1 MRKLFFFF
9 VLLFAQN
16 AFCVNIDTINI
27 TSKISDVTVF
37 FSGAQITRTV
47 DLKITKG
54 QHLLKFDQL
63 PFEINPQS
71 IQVQGIDHCD
81 ILSVKHLVNYY
92 NASVKDKEEKEIQKK
107 IDDQELKIK
116 DINNRLSV
124 FDLES
129 KLLLDNSNLQKKDDG
144 SAINDIREAADYYS
158 LRLNEILLGKLK
170 LNTELKVTSDS
181 IQSLYSQMN
190 EINSKK
196 RKVFSQILVLA
207 ECSEN
212 INSSLK
218 LSYYIA
224 SAGWVPLYD
233 FRVDDITKPL
243 SIVYNSNVYQSTGED
258 WNNVNI
264 RLSTNNPSLS
274 GNKPELLTW
283 NLGQYNSY
291 ENNMVNE
298 GISGIRGRVND
309 AATNEPVPF
318 ANVVIKQGNTMISG
332 AVTDINGQYT
342 IKPVPS
348 GYYTVEVSYIG
359 YNNSVASNVS
369 LQADKFTVQDFLMEA
384 NTIALQE
391 VAIVYQNPDNVSR
404 YSIDAD
410 QVQYE
415 VGGISG
421 ENDLSQYY
429 KAEGKKRTTKSITG
443 WSYDAVDM
451 KNNEEVTS
459 NYISNSLKSTLSNLE
474 YVIDIPYN
482 VPSDGQD
489 YLIKIKDTGINVNY
503 SYHAVPKLDHDA
515 FLVAEI
521 YDWTPLNLLSGK
533 TSIYYQGTFTG
544 ESFIDANNASD
555 TLSISLGRDKNIIIQ
570 RLGNKETF
578 DKRIIG
584 STIKETVGY
593 DITLKNN
600 KQSQIRIIIEDQ
612 YPVSEKK
619 SVEVTLLDYSGA
631 KNDEKAGKL
640 TWEMQLQPGE
650 KKVLTYKYSVKYPKD
665 ISLEVE

>member
-1 MRKLFFFF
+1 MKKLIF
-9 VLLFAQN
+9 VCTLLLSQT
-16 AFCVNIDTINI
+16 AFCSNIDTINI
-27 TSKISDVTVF
+27 SSTITDVTVF

-47 DLKITKG
+47 DLKLNKG

-63 PFEINPQS
+63 PFEINPKS

-92 NASVKDKEEKEIQKK
+92 NASLKDKEEKEIQQK

-116 DINNRLSV
+116 DINNRLAV

-129 KLLLDNSNLQKKDDG
+129 TLLLDNSNLQKKDDG
-144 SAINDIREAADYYS
+144 SAIKDIKEAADYY
-158 LRLNEILLGKLK
+158 RTKLNEILQGKLK
-170 LNTELKVTSDS
+170 LNTELKATNDS
-181 IQSLYSQMN
+181 IQSLYSSLN
-190 EINSKK
+190 EVNSKK
-196 RKVFSQILVLA
+196 RKVYSQILILV
-207 ECSEN
+207 ECSES
-212 INSSLK
+212 INSPLHM
-218 LSYYIA
+218 SYYIA

-243 SIVYNSNVYQSTGED
+243 SIIYNSNVYQSTGED

-264 RLSTNNPSLS
+264 KLSTNNPSLS
-274 GNKPELLTW
+274 GNKPDLITW
-283 NLGQYNSY
+283 NLGEWNSY
-291 ENNMVNE
+291 QQEMTSAGV
-298 GISGIRGRVND
+298 SGIKGRVTD
-309 AATNEPVPF
+309 ETTNEPLPF
-318 ANVVIKQGNTMISG
+318 ANVELKQGNTLVG
-332 AVTDINGQYT
+332 VAVTDIDGQYT
-342 IKPVPS
+342 IKPAPS
-348 GYYTVEVSYIG
+348 GTYTVEVTYIG
-359 YNNSVASNVS
+359 YNSSTAGSVW
-369 LQADKFTVQDFLMEA
+369 LEADKFMVQDFMLNA
-384 NTIALQE
+384 NSVGLQPTEIADYENHISQMSNGDGQ
-391 VAIVYQNPDNVSR
+391 I
-404 YSIDAD
+404 
-410 QVQYE
+410 QVQ
-415 VGGISG
+415 
-421 ENDLSQYY
+421 L
-429 KAEGKKRTTKSITG
+429 EGKISEAKPTTAYYG
-443 WSYDAVDM
+443 VDFRSYRGNALKQDDYIWDF
-451 KNNEEVTS
+451 KTQEKVTANS
-459 NYISNSLKSTLSNLE
+459 ISNSLKSTLSNLE
-474 YVIDIPYN
+474 YVIDVPYT

-489 YLIKIKDTGINVNY
+489 YLIKIKDTGINVSY

-515 FLVAEI
+515 FLVADI

-555 TLSISLGRDKNIIIQ
+555 TLIISLGRDKNIIIQ

-619 SVEVTLLDYSGA
+619 SVEVILLESAGA
-631 KNDEKAGKL
+631 KIDEKGGKL

-665 ISLEVE
+665 ITLEVE